1 MIEIKLKA
9 KEERRLLAGHYW
21 VFSNEIDGL
30 DTSIEP
36 GTLVRVLAHDGT
48 QAGIGCFNP
57 HSLIAVR
64 LLKKGEGDL
73 PEDFG
78 YGLYLPPGTRPAQV
92 RPYVL
97 WRGGQYARFGD

>member
-9 KEERRLLAGHYW
+9 KEERRLAAGHYW

-36 GTLVRVLAHDGT
+36 GTLVRVMTHDGR

-57 HSLIAVR
+57 HSLISVR

-73 PEDFG
+73 PEDFVFEALDTANG
-78 YGLYLPPGTRPAQV
+78 YRQV
-92 RPYVL
+92 SFAFFKQPY
-97 WRGGQYARFGD
+97 GN

>member
-73 PEDFG
+73 PEDFAHSAICSS
-78 YGLYLPPGTRPAQV
+78 P
-92 RPYVL
+92 
-97 WRGGQYARFGD
+97 F